1 MAPRKRIPQTAS
13 NHRCRSE
20 SGAEDVALIEYARL
34 TGRPFR
40 VFSLDTGRLNPK
52 TYRFFDAVEKHY
64 DIHIEYMFPDSVE
77 VQALIRSKGLFSFYE
92 DGHQECCRVRKV
104 RPLRRALKG
113 LQAWITGQRKDQ
125 SPGTRAHVPIVQVDP
140 SFEGMDGGA
149 GSLVKWNPLANVEG
163 QEVLA
168 TSLAYQEE
176 DKDLPKIQV
185 ILKEETQGLPV
196 CSVGK
201 WGILQMIVPFKVP
214 MYRLFVLQD
223 LWILKMVKIIGTT

>member
-1 MAPRKRIPQTAS
+1 MD
-13 NHRCRSE
+13 E
-20 SGAEDVALIEYARL
+20 SMEG
-34 TGRPFR
+34 
-40 VFSLDTGRLNPK
+40 
-52 TYRFFDAVEKHY
+52 
-64 DIHIEYMFPDSVE
+64 
-77 VQALIRSKGLFSFYE
+77 E
-92 DGHQECCRVRKV
+92 DGLLPRWPPGCCQVRKV

-113 LQAWITGQRKDQ
+113 LRAWIMGQRKDQ
-125 SPGTRAHVPIVQVDP
+125 SPGTRTHVPIVQVDP

-163 QEVLA
+163 QEVWNFLH
-168 TSLAYQEE
+168 TMNVPINSLHSQEE

-196 CSVGK
+196 CSIGK

-223 LWILKMVKIIGTT
+223 LWILKMELYFIATKLKDFV